1 MRWQGEVLC
10 AGTAEGEVLRMDAPL
25 SFWGG
30 VDPASARVVLSGH
43 PQCGVSIK
51 GKILVL
57 PQLIGSSSSSAVLL
71 ELIYRDV
78 SPLALILGQRDAI
91 LPMGVVVARQMG
103 WPAPAVL
110 LLADPHFVSGDVL
123 SIAADGA
130 ISPVLPAQSGH

>member
-10 AGTAEGEVLRMDAPL
+10 EGRAKGEVLRIDAPL

-30 VDPASARVVLSGH
+30 VDPATSRVVLAGH
-43 PQCGVSIK
+43 PQYGVLIK
-51 GKILVL
+51 GKIVVL
-57 PQLIGSSSSSAVLL
+57 HELIGSSSSSAVLL

-103 WPAPAVL
+103 WSTPPVL
-110 LLADPHFVSGDVL
+110 LVPDPQFASGVVL
-123 SIAADGA
+123 SIDRDGG
-130 ISPVLPAQSGH
+130 IST